1 MFSFLESLKSTE
13 KPISEIPT
21 NFYHPFQ
28 LPITYLDP
36 EHIHHLSPT
45 VAADLELE
53 VSEKDHT
60 MYQYL
65 LLANGDNDNRES
77 ETFST
82 RMIKEHAKYFTTH
95 VPFLTDTQKIIQN
108 LPMPSGDEVVLEES
122 VDGKSV
128 EESVGVVVVVAK
140 TPIQKTWEE
149 ITLTKDF
156 KEKFNFVE
164 FRQLD
169 QFNRSSLFLECLSL
183 MHLSSP
189 IFSVLFFIIFL
200 IAPIALMT
208 MTKTPFTMDN
218 YFFHLAGFSKVSF
231 LGKMAKSISAYGL
244 ANYQSIGM
252 IGCCIVFYGVQFY
265 NSYVSYHRFWRNME
279 IVNNHL
285 LEVRDFAK
293 RSIVR
298 MENFLVCVRTSAAHS
313 YNQFCSETQRQLQTL
328 GQIHEWV
335 KNVEPF
341 GIHLQK
347 LREFGDL
354 LQCYYELYC
363 NEEYDL
369 AIRYAAG
376 FGGYE
381 NHLLNLQ
388 RNLKLGHLSCADF
401 SVSGLEN
408 GLENGDEELDTE
420 MLENGDE
427 ELDTEMLEN
436 GDEELDTEM
445 LENDSNELDTESE
458 KPKEKPKVKK
468 VQKKPDNQI
477 FEMYY
482 PAHDPKQAI
491 KNNCDLGKNMIIT
504 GPNAS
509 GKTTFLKSAALNL
522 IFTQQFGMGCYS
534 HAVIYRPYTHFHT
547 YLNIPDSS
555 DRDSLFQAE
564 ARRGKEILDAIV
576 SDSSGDG
583 AADVSAICS
592 TSGCEIPSR
601 KTLNKPSSQNA
612 FLLMDELF
620 SGTNHDDAVSAA
632 YGFLCY
638 LGKQERQESARFMLT
653 THFVEICDH
662 IEANMAHVADNYQM
676 TVKFGVDEDVV
687 DGHGDVGDV
696 DQELQY
702 LYKIQKGISNI
713 RCGVHILKQMKYPKE
728 VLSYA
733 QQTNLVC

>member
-13 KPISEIPT
+13 KSIQEIPT

-28 LPITYLDP
+28 LPITYLAP

-45 VAADLELE
+45 VATDLELE
-53 VSEKDHT
+53 VSSEKDHKT
-60 MYQYL
+60 MYHYL
-65 LLANGDNDNRES
+65 LLANDNGES

-82 RMIKEHAKYFTTH
+82 QMTKEHAKYFTTH
-95 VPFLTDTQKIIQN
+95 VPFLTDTQRIIQN

-122 VDGKSV
+122 VDGGL
-128 EESVGVVVVVAK
+128 GVDVVVAAGK

-164 FRQLD
+164 FKQLE

-208 MTKTPFTMDN
+208 MTKTPFSMDN

-252 IGCCIVFYGVQFY
+252 IACCIVFYGVQFY

-298 MENFLVCVRTSAAHS
+298 MENFLLCVRTSAAHS

-335 KNVEPF
+335 ENVQPF
-341 GIHLQK
+341 GIHVQK

-401 SVSGLEN
+401 SVSGISDSVSVS
-408 GLENGDEELDTE
+408 GLENSSDNLEPECVDESGDEELDTE
-420 MLENGDE
+420 
-427 ELDTEMLEN
+427 
-436 GDEELDTEM
+436 
-445 LENDSNELDTESE
+445 S
-458 KPKEKPKVKK
+458 EKPKVKK
-468 VQKKPDNQI
+468 VQKKPDNQL

-482 PAHDPKQAI
+482 PAHDPKESV

-509 GKTTFLKSAALNL
+509 GKTTFLKSTALNL

-576 SDSSGDG
+576 SDAG
-583 AADVSAICS
+583 AVCS
-592 TSGCEIPSR
+592 TSGCEILS
-601 KTLNKPSSQNA
+601 TKPLKQNA

-676 TVKFGVDEDVV
+676 TVKFGHEDVV
-687 DGHGDVGDV
+687 DGHGEVGDGDVGDG

-702 LYKIQKGISNI
+702 LYKIKKGISNI
-713 RCGVHILKQMKYPKE
+713 RCGVHILKQMKYPNE

-733 QQTNLVC
+733 QQTNLVNG

>member
-13 KPISEIPT
+13 KPIQETPT
-21 NFYHPFQ
+21 QFYHPFQ

-45 VAADLELE
+45 VATDLELE
-53 VSEKDHT
+53 VSSEKDHHT
-60 MYQYL
+60 MYQHL
-65 LLANGDNDNRES
+65 LLANGDNGES

-82 RMIKEHAKYFTTH
+82 QMTKEHAKYFTTH
-95 VPFLTDTQKIIQN
+95 VPFLTDTQRIIQN
-108 LPMPSGDEVVLEES
+108 LPMPSGDEDVLEES
-122 VDGKSV
+122 VGV
-128 EESVGVVVVVAK
+128 GGVGVGVGVAK
-140 TPIQKTWEE
+140 TPKINKTWEE

-156 KEKFNFVE
+156 KEKFNYVE
-164 FRQLD
+164 FKQLE

-189 IFSVLFFIIFL
+189 IFSILFFIIFL

-208 MTKTPFTMDN
+208 MMKTPFTMDS
-218 YFFHLAGFSKVSF
+218 YFFHLASFSKVSF
-231 LGKMAKSISAYGL
+231 LGKMAKSICAYGV

-252 IGCCIVFYGVQFY
+252 IICCIVFYGVQFY

-293 RSIVR
+293 KSINR
-298 MENFLVCVRTSAAHS
+298 MENFLLCVRTSAAHS
-313 YNQFCSETQRQLQTL
+313 YNRFCSETQRQLLTL

-335 KNVEPF
+335 ENVQPF

-376 FGGYE
+376 FSGYE

-388 RNLKLGHLSCADF
+388 RNLKLGYLSCADF

-408 GLENGDEELDTE
+408 GFENDSEELEPECGDEELE
-420 MLENGDE
+420 P
-427 ELDTEMLEN
+427 
-436 GDEELDTEM
+436 
-445 LENDSNELDTESE
+445 ESE
-458 KPKEKPKVKK
+458 KPKEKN
-468 VQKKPDNQI
+468 PDNQL

-509 GKTTFLKSAALNL
+509 GKTTFLKSTALNL

-576 SDSSGDG
+576 SDADAG
-583 AADVSAICS
+583 AGVGDVSAICS
-592 TSGCEIPSR
+592 TSGCEIPSSKSLKR
-601 KTLNKPSSQNA
+601 QQQNA

-638 LGKQERQESARFMLT
+638 LGKQERQKSARFMLT

-676 TVKFGVDEDVV
+676 TVKFGVEGGHEDIVEE
-687 DGHGDVGDV
+687 DG

-713 RCGVHILKQMKYPKE
+713 RCGVHILKQMKYPNE

-733 QQTNLVC
+733 QQTNLVSC

>member
-13 KPISEIPT
+13 KSIQEIPT

-28 LPITYLDP
+28 LPITYLAP

-53 VSEKDHT
+53 VSVSSEKDHKT
-60 MYQYL
+60 MYHYL
-65 LLANGDNDNRES
+65 LLANGDNGES

-82 RMIKEHAKYFTTH
+82 QMTKEHAKYFTTH
-95 VPFLTDTQKIIQN
+95 VPFLTDTQRIIQN

-122 VDGKSV
+122 VGD
-128 EESVGVVVVVAK
+128 VVVAAVK

-164 FRQLD
+164 FKQLE

-189 IFSVLFFIIFL
+189 IFSILFFIIFL

-208 MTKTPFTMDN
+208 MTKTPFSMDS
-218 YFFHLAGFSKVSF
+218 YFFHLASFSKVSF
-231 LGKMAKSISAYGL
+231 LGKMAKSICAYGVT
-244 ANYQSIGM
+244 NYQSIGM
-252 IGCCIVFYGVQFY
+252 IVCCIVFYGVQFY

-293 RSIVR
+293 RSIAR
-298 MENFLVCVRTSAAHS
+298 MENFLGCVRTSAAHS
-313 YNQFCSETQRQLQTL
+313 YNQFCSETQRQVQTL
-328 GQIHEWV
+328 GQIREWV
-335 KNVEPF
+335 KNVQPF

-347 LREFGDL
+347 LSEFGDL
-354 LQCYYELYC
+354 LQCYYEFYC

-376 FGGYE
+376 FSGYE

-401 SVSGLEN
+401 SVSGISDSVSVS
-408 GLENGDEELDTE
+408 GLENDSDKLEPECGDESGDEELDTE
-420 MLENGDE
+420 SWKSGV
-427 ELDTEMLEN
+427 
-436 GDEELDTEM
+436 
-445 LENDSNELDTESE
+445 
-458 KPKEKPKVKK
+458 PKVKK

-482 PAHDPKQAI
+482 PAHDPKESV

-509 GKTTFLKSAALNL
+509 GKTTFLKSTALNL

-576 SDSSGDG
+576 VSSSDSGHAG
-583 AADVSAICS
+583 AAAVCS
-592 TSGCEIPSR
+592 TSGCEILS
-601 KTLNKPSSQNA
+601 TKPLKQNA

-676 TVKFGVDEDVV
+676 TVKFRREGVLEDAEDEVCD
-687 DGHGDVGDV
+687 GDVGDG

-702 LYKIQKGISNI
+702 LYKIKKGISNI

-733 QQTNLVC
+733 QQTNLVNG

>member
-13 KPISEIPT
+13 KSIQEIPT

-53 VSEKDHT
+53 VSSEKDHKT
-60 MYQYL
+60 MYHYL
-65 LLANGDNDNRES
+65 LLANGDNGES

-82 RMIKEHAKYFTTH
+82 QMTKEHAKYFTTH
-95 VPFLTDTQKIIQN
+95 VPFLTDTQRIIQN

-122 VDGKSV
+122 VDG
-128 EESVGVVVVVAK
+128 GVVVAK
-140 TPIQKTWEE
+140 TTIQKTWEE

-156 KEKFNFVE
+156 KEKFNYVE
-164 FRQLD
+164 FKQLE

-208 MTKTPFTMDN
+208 ITKTPFSMDN

-231 LGKMAKSISAYGL
+231 LGKMAKSISAYGVT
-244 ANYQSIGM
+244 NYQSIGM
-252 IGCCIVFYGVQFY
+252 IACCIVFYGVQFY

-298 MENFLVCVRTSAAHS
+298 MENFLVCVRSCAANS
-313 YNQFCSETQRQLQTL
+313 YNHFCSETQRQVQTL
-328 GQIHEWV
+328 GQIREWL
-335 KNVEPF
+335 KNVQPF
-341 GIHLQK
+341 GIHVQK

-354 LQCYYELYC
+354 LQCYYEFYC
-363 NEEYDL
+363 NEDFDL

-376 FGGYE
+376 FSGYE
-381 NHLLNLQ
+381 KHLLNLQ

-408 GLENGDEELDTE
+408 GFENDSEELDTE
-420 MLENGDE
+420 NVEESGDE
-427 ELDTEMLEN
+427 NLDTENVEES
-436 GDEELDTEM
+436 GDV
-445 LENDSNELDTESE
+445 
-458 KPKEKPKVKK
+458 KPKVKK

-482 PAHDPKQAI
+482 PAHDPKESV

-509 GKTTFLKSAALNL
+509 GKTTFLKSTALNL

-576 SDSSGDG
+576 SDAG
-583 AADVSAICS
+583 AGVSAMCS
-592 TSGCEIPSR
+592 TSGCDLSHKQLQP
-601 KTLNKPSSQNA
+601 KKQNA

-662 IEANMAHVADNYQM
+662 IEANMSHVADNYQM
-676 TVKFGVDEDVV
+676 TVKFGGGHEDDV
-687 DGHGDVGDV
+687 DGHGDEDVSGEVETGVGDV
-696 DQELQY
+696 NQELKY

-713 RCGVHILKQMKYPKE
+713 RCGVHILKQMKYPNE

-733 QQTNLVC
+733 QQTNLVSC

>member
-1 MFSFLESLKSTE
+1 MFSFFESLKSTE
-13 KPISEIPT
+13 KPIPT
-21 NFYHPFQ
+21 ESPTQFYHPFQ

-45 VAADLELE
+45 VATDLELE
-53 VSEKDHT
+53 VSSEKDHHT

-65 LLANGDNDNRES
+65 LLANNDNDNGKS

-82 RMIKEHAKYFTTH
+82 QMTKEHAKYFTTH
-95 VPFLTDTQKIIQN
+95 VPFLTDTQRIIQN
-108 LPMPSGDEVVLEES
+108 LPMPSSGDEDVLDENDGDDLVNES
-122 VDGKSV
+122 VDLSGS
-128 EESVGVVVVVAK
+128 SGVVEVSK
-140 TPIQKTWEE
+140 KNIHKTWEE

-164 FRQLD
+164 FKQLE

-189 IFSVLFFIIFL
+189 IFSILFFIIFL

-208 MTKTPFTMDN
+208 IANIPITLDS
-218 YFFHLAGFSKVSF
+218 YFIHLASFSKVSF

-244 ANYQSIGM
+244 INYQSIGM
-252 IGCCIVFYGVQFY
+252 IACCIVFYGVQFY
-265 NSYVSYHRFWRNME
+265 NSYLSYHRFWRNME

-285 LEVRDFAK
+285 LQVCEFSK
-293 RSIVR
+293 KSIDR
-298 MENFLVCVRTSAAHS
+298 MENFLLCVRTTAAHS
-313 YNQFCSETQRQLQTL
+313 YNRFCSETQRQLQTL
-328 GQIHEWV
+328 RQIYEWV
-335 KNVEPF
+335 KNVKPF

-347 LREFGDL
+347 LSEFGDL
-354 LQCYYELYC
+354 LQCYYEFYC

-376 FGGYE
+376 FSGYE

-388 RNLKLGHLSCADF
+388 RNFKLGHLSCAEF

-408 GLENGDEELDTE
+408 EIENDSDELDTE
-420 MLENGDE
+420 MLESEDE
-427 ELDTEMLEN
+427 ELEPDVV
-436 GDEELDTEM
+436 G
-445 LENDSNELDTESE
+445 ESE
-458 KPKEKPKVKK
+458 KPKEKPKEKK
-468 VQKKPDNQI
+468 VHKPDNQL

-482 PAHDPKQAI
+482 PAHDPKQSI

-576 SDSSGDG
+576 SDAGVT
-583 AADVSAICS
+583 DVSVTCS
-592 TSGCEIPSR
+592 TSGCEIPSSKSLKR
-601 KTLNKPSSQNA
+601 QQQNT

-638 LGKQERQESARFMLT
+638 LGKQERQKSARFMLT

-676 TVKFGVDEDVV
+676 TVKFGVEGGHEDVLEE
-687 DGHGDVGDV
+687 DGN
-696 DQELQY
+696 QELQY

-713 RCGVHILKQMKYPKE
+713 RCGVHILKQMKYPNE

-733 QQTNLVC
+733 QQTNLVNG

>member
-13 KPISEIPT
+13 KPIQETPT
-21 NFYHPFQ
+21 QFYHPFQ
-28 LPITYLDP
+28 LPITYLAP

-45 VAADLELE
+45 VATDLELE
-53 VSEKDHT
+53 VSSEKDHHT
-60 MYQYL
+60 MYRYL
-65 LLANGDNDNRES
+65 LLSNNGNDNGES

-82 RMIKEHAKYFTTH
+82 QMTKEHAKYFTTH
-95 VPFLTDTQKIIQN
+95 VPFLTDTQRIIQN
-108 LPMPSGDEVVLEES
+108 LPMPSSGDEDVLEES
-122 VDGKSV
+122 VDG
-128 EESVGVVVVVAK
+128 GDAVVVAK
-140 TPIQKTWEE
+140 TPKINKTWEE

-156 KEKFNFVE
+156 KEKFNYVE
-164 FRQLD
+164 FKQLE

-189 IFSVLFFIIFL
+189 IFSILFFIIFL

-208 MTKTPFTMDN
+208 MMKTPFTMDS
-218 YFFHLAGFSKVSF
+218 YFFHLASFSKVSF
-231 LGKMAKSISAYGL
+231 LGKMAKSICSFGV

-252 IGCCIVFYGVQFY
+252 IACCIVFYGVQFY
-265 NSYVSYHRFWRNME
+265 NSYISYHRFWRNME

-293 RSIVR
+293 KSINR
-298 MENFLVCVRTSAAHS
+298 MENFLLCVRTSAAHS
-313 YNQFCSETQRQLQTL
+313 YNKFCSETQRQLQTL

-335 KNVEPF
+335 KNVQPF

-347 LREFGDL
+347 LSEFGDL

-376 FGGYE
+376 FSGYE

-401 SVSGLEN
+401 CVSLSDSGFSDSGLEN
-408 GLENGDEELDTE
+408 GFENSSDKLEPESGEESGDEELDTDVV
-420 MLENGDE
+420 G
-427 ELDTEMLEN
+427 
-436 GDEELDTEM
+436 
-445 LENDSNELDTESE
+445 ESGM
-458 KPKEKPKVKK
+458 KPKEKK
-468 VQKKPDNQI
+468 VQKPDNQI

-509 GKTTFLKSAALNL
+509 GKTTFLKSTALNL

-534 HAVIYRPYTHFHT
+534 HAVMYRPYTHFHT

-564 ARRGKEILDAIV
+564 ARRGKEILDAIIV

-583 AADVSAICS
+583 AADVSATCS

-601 KTLNKPSSQNA
+601 KTLKRQQQNA

-638 LGKQERQESARFMLT
+638 LGKQERQKCARFMLT

-662 IEANMAHVADNYQM
+662 IEAKMAHVADNYQM
-676 TVKFGVDEDVV
+676 TVKFGVEGGDEDIVEE
-687 DGHGDVGDV
+687 DG

-713 RCGVHILKQMKYPKE
+713 RCGVHILKQMKYPNE

-733 QQTNLVC
+733 QQTNLVSC

>member
-1 MFSFLESLKSTE
+1 MFSFLESLKSTK
-13 KPISEIPT
+13 KPIQEIPT
-21 NFYHPFQ
+21 QFYHPFQ

-45 VAADLELE
+45 VATDLELE
-53 VSEKDHT
+53 VSSEKDHKT
-60 MYQYL
+60 MYHYL
-65 LLANGDNDNRES
+65 LLANGDNVES

-82 RMIKEHAKYFTTH
+82 QMTKEHAKYFTTH
-95 VPFLTDTQKIIQN
+95 VPFLTDTQRIIQN

-122 VDGKSV
+122 DSMDISGGVGVDG
-128 EESVGVVVVVAK
+128 GVVVAAVK

-156 KEKFNFVE
+156 KEKFNYVE
-164 FRQLD
+164 FKQLE
-169 QFNRSSLFLECLSL
+169 QFNRSSMFLECLSL

-189 IFSVLFFIIFL
+189 IFSILFFIIFL

-208 MTKTPFTMDN
+208 MTKTPFSMDS
-218 YFFHLAGFSKVSF
+218 YFFHLASFSKVSF
-231 LGKMAKSISAYGL
+231 LGKMAKSICAYGVT
-244 ANYQSIGM
+244 NYQSIGM
-252 IGCCIVFYGVQFY
+252 IVCCIVFYGVQFY

-298 MENFLVCVRTSAAHS
+298 MENFLGCVRTSAAHS
-313 YNQFCSETQRQLQTL
+313 YNQFCSETQRQVQIL
-328 GQIHEWV
+328 GQIREWV
-335 KNVEPF
+335 KNVQPF

-354 LQCYYELYC
+354 LQCYYEFYC

-376 FGGYE
+376 FSGYE

-401 SVSGLEN
+401 SVSGISDSVSVS
-408 GLENGDEELDTE
+408 G
-420 MLENGDE
+420 
-427 ELDTEMLEN
+427 
-436 GDEELDTEM
+436 
-445 LENDSNELDTESE
+445 LENDSDKLEPECGDESGDEVLDTEKVESGV
-458 KPKEKPKVKK
+458 PKVKK
-468 VQKKPDNQI
+468 VQNKPDNQI

-482 PAHDPKQAI
+482 PAHDPKESV

-509 GKTTFLKSAALNL
+509 GKTTFLKSTALNL

-576 SDSSGDG
+576 VSSSDAGDAG
-583 AADVSAICS
+583 AAAVCS
-592 TSGCEIPSR
+592 TSGCEILS
-601 KTLNKPSSQNA
+601 TKPLKQNA

-676 TVKFGVDEDVV
+676 TVKFS
-687 DGHGDVGDV
+687 GHGEVGDGDVGDG

-702 LYKIQKGISNI
+702 LYKIKKGISNI
-713 RCGVHILKQMKYPKE
+713 RCGVHILKQMKYPNE

-733 QQTNLVC
+733 QQTNLVNG

>member
-13 KPISEIPT
+13 KPIQEIPT
-21 NFYHPFQ
+21 QFYHPFQ
-28 LPITYLDP
+28 LPITYLAP

-45 VAADLELE
+45 VATDLELE
-53 VSEKDHT
+53 VSSENDHKT
-60 MYQYL
+60 MYHYL
-65 LLANGDNDNRES
+65 LLANSDNGEN

-82 RMIKEHAKYFTTH
+82 QMTKEHAKYFTTH
-95 VPFLTDTQKIIQN
+95 VPFLTDTQRIIQN
-108 LPMPSGDEVVLEES
+108 LPMLSGDEVVLEES
-122 VDGKSV
+122 DSVDISGGV
-128 EESVGVVVVVAK
+128 GDGVVIAK
-140 TPIQKTWEE
+140 TPKIHKTWEE

-156 KEKFNFVE
+156 KEKFNYVE
-164 FRQLD
+164 FKQLD
-169 QFNRSSLFLECLSL
+169 EFNRSSLFLECLSL

-208 MTKTPFTMDN
+208 IANIPITLDS
-218 YFFHLAGFSKVSF
+218 YFIHLASFSKVSF

-252 IGCCIVFYGVQFY
+252 IICCIVFYGVQFY
-265 NSYVSYHRFWRNME
+265 NSYISYHRFWRNME

-313 YNQFCSETQRQLQTL
+313 YNRFCSETQRQLQTL

-335 KNVEPF
+335 KNVQPF
-341 GIHLQK
+341 VIHLQK

-354 LQCYYELYC
+354 LQCYYEFYC

-376 FGGYE
+376 FSGYE

-401 SVSGLEN
+401 SVYSSDSVSGFSVSDSGFSGDSDELEP
-408 GLENGDEELDTE
+408 ECGDES
-420 MLENGDE
+420 GE
-427 ELDTEMLEN
+427 EV
-436 GDEELDTEM
+436 
-445 LENDSNELDTESE
+445 LDTESE
-458 KPKEKPKVKK
+458 KPKEKK
-468 VQKKPDNQI
+468 VQKKPDNQL

-482 PAHDPKQAI
+482 PAHDPKESV

-522 IFTQQFGMGCYS
+522 IFTQQFGIGCYS

-583 AADVSAICS
+583 DGDVSVTCS
-592 TSGCEIPSR
+592 TSGCEILS
-601 KTLNKPSSQNA
+601 TKPLKQNA

-676 TVKFGVDEDVV
+676 MVKFSGHEDVVVEIGDEDVV
-687 DGHGDVGDV
+687 DGCGDDVCDGV

-733 QQTNLVC
+733 QQTNLVNG

>member
-13 KPISEIPT
+13 KPIQETPT
-21 NFYHPFQ
+21 QFYHPFQ
-28 LPITYLDP
+28 LPITYLAP

-45 VAADLELE
+45 VATDLELE
-53 VSEKDHT
+53 VSSEKDHHT
-60 MYQYL
+60 MYRYL
-65 LLANGDNDNRES
+65 LLSNNGNDNGES

-82 RMIKEHAKYFTTH
+82 QMTKEHAKYFTTH
-95 VPFLTDTQKIIQN
+95 VPFLTDTQRIIQN
-108 LPMPSGDEVVLEES
+108 LPMPSSGDEDVLEES
-122 VDGKSV
+122 VDG
-128 EESVGVVVVVAK
+128 GDAVVVAK
-140 TPIQKTWEE
+140 TPKINKTWEE

-156 KEKFNFVE
+156 KEKFNYVE
-164 FRQLD
+164 FKQLE

-189 IFSVLFFIIFL
+189 IFSILFFIIFL

-208 MTKTPFTMDN
+208 MMKTPFTMDS
-218 YFFHLAGFSKVSF
+218 YFFHLASFSKVSF
-231 LGKMAKSISAYGL
+231 LGKMAKSICSFGV

-252 IGCCIVFYGVQFY
+252 IACCIVFYGVQFY
-265 NSYVSYHRFWRNME
+265 NSYISYHRFWRNME

-293 RSIVR
+293 KSINR
-298 MENFLVCVRTSAAHS
+298 MENFLLCVRTSAAHS
-313 YNQFCSETQRQLQTL
+313 YNKFCSETQRQLQTL

-335 KNVEPF
+335 KNVQPF

-347 LREFGDL
+347 LSEFGDL

-376 FGGYE
+376 FSGYE

-401 SVSGLEN
+401 CVSLSDSGFSDSGLEN
-408 GLENGDEELDTE
+408 GFENSSDKLEPESGEESGDEELDTDVV
-420 MLENGDE
+420 G
-427 ELDTEMLEN
+427 
-436 GDEELDTEM
+436 
-445 LENDSNELDTESE
+445 ESGM
-458 KPKEKPKVKK
+458 KPKEKK
-468 VQKKPDNQI
+468 VQKPDNQI

-509 GKTTFLKSAALNL
+509 GKTTFLKSTALNL

-534 HAVIYRPYTHFHT
+534 HAVMYRPYTHFHT

-564 ARRGKEILDAIV
+564 AR
-576 SDSSGDG
+576 
-583 AADVSAICS
+583 
-592 TSGCEIPSR
+592 
-601 KTLNKPSSQNA
+601 
-612 FLLMDELF
+612 
-620 SGTNHDDAVSAA
+620 
-632 YGFLCY
+632 
-638 LGKQERQESARFMLT
+638 
-653 THFVEICDH
+653 
-662 IEANMAHVADNYQM
+662 
-676 TVKFGVDEDVV
+676 
-687 DGHGDVGDV
+687 
-696 DQELQY
+696 
-702 LYKIQKGISNI
+702 
-713 RCGVHILKQMKYPKE
+713 
-728 VLSYA
+728 
-733 QQTNLVC
+733 

>member
-13 KPISEIPT
+13 KSIQEIPT

-28 LPITYLDP
+28 LPITYLAP

-45 VAADLELE
+45 VATDLELE
-53 VSEKDHT
+53 VSSEKDHKT
-60 MYQYL
+60 MYHYL
-65 LLANGDNDNRES
+65 LLANDNGES

-82 RMIKEHAKYFTTH
+82 QMTKEHAKYFTTH
-95 VPFLTDTQKIIQN
+95 VPFLTDTQRIIQN

-122 VDGKSV
+122 VDGGL
-128 EESVGVVVVVAK
+128 GVDVVVAAGK

-164 FRQLD
+164 FKQLE
-169 QFNRSSLFLECLSL
+169 QFNRSSMFLECLSL

-208 MTKTPFTMDN
+208 MTKTPFSMDN

-252 IGCCIVFYGVQFY
+252 IACCIVFYGVQFY

-298 MENFLVCVRTSAAHS
+298 MENFLLCVRTSAAHS

-335 KNVEPF
+335 ENVQPF
-341 GIHLQK
+341 GIHVQK

-401 SVSGLEN
+401 SVSGISDSVSVS
-408 GLENGDEELDTE
+408 GLENSSDKLEPECGDESGDEELDTE
-420 MLENGDE
+420 
-427 ELDTEMLEN
+427 
-436 GDEELDTEM
+436 
-445 LENDSNELDTESE
+445 S
-458 KPKEKPKVKK
+458 EKPKVKK
-468 VQKKPDNQI
+468 VQKKPDNQL

-482 PAHDPKQAI
+482 PAHDPKESV

-509 GKTTFLKSAALNL
+509 GKTTFLKSTALNL

-576 SDSSGDG
+576 SDAG
-583 AADVSAICS
+583 AVCS
-592 TSGCEIPSR
+592 TSGCEILS
-601 KTLNKPSSQNA
+601 TKPLKQNA

-676 TVKFGVDEDVV
+676 TVKFGHEDVV
-687 DGHGDVGDV
+687 DGHGEVGDGDVGDG

-702 LYKIQKGISNI
+702 LYKIKKGISNI
-713 RCGVHILKQMKYPKE
+713 RCGVHILKQMKYPNE

-733 QQTNLVC
+733 QQTNLVNG

>member
-13 KPISEIPT
+13 KPIQEIPT
-21 NFYHPFQ
+21 QFYHPFQ
-28 LPITYLDP
+28 LPITYLAP

-45 VAADLELE
+45 VATDLELE
-53 VSEKDHT
+53 VSSEKDHNT
-60 MYQYL
+60 MYHYL
-65 LLANGDNDNRES
+65 LLANGDNGES

-82 RMIKEHAKYFTTH
+82 QMTKEHAKYFTTH
-95 VPFLTDTQKIIQN
+95 VPFLTDTQRIIQN

-122 VDGKSV
+122 VDGA
-128 EESVGVVVVVAK
+128 VVVASVK
-140 TPIQKTWEE
+140 IPIQKTWEE

-156 KEKFNFVE
+156 KEKFNYVE
-164 FRQLD
+164 FKQLE

-189 IFSVLFFIIFL
+189 IFSILFFIIFL

-208 MTKTPFTMDN
+208 MTKTPFSMDN

-231 LGKMAKSISAYGL
+231 LGKMAKSISAYGVT
-244 ANYQSIGM
+244 NYQSIGM
-252 IGCCIVFYGVQFY
+252 IVCCIVFYGVQFY

-298 MENFLVCVRTSAAHS
+298 MENFLVCVRSSAAHS
-313 YNQFCSETQRQLQTL
+313 YNQFCSETQRQVQTL
-328 GQIHEWV
+328 GQIREWL
-335 KNVEPF
+335 KNVKPF
-341 GIHLQK
+341 GIHVQK

-354 LQCYYELYC
+354 LQCYYEFYC

-376 FGGYE
+376 FSGYE

-401 SVSGLEN
+401 SDSVSVSGLEN
-408 GLENGDEELDTE
+408 DSDKLEPECGDESGDEVLDTE
-420 MLENGDE
+420 MV
-427 ELDTEMLEN
+427 
-436 GDEELDTEM
+436 
-445 LENDSNELDTESE
+445 ESGV
-458 KPKEKPKVKK
+458 PKVKK
-468 VQKKPDNQI
+468 VQKKPDNQL

-482 PAHDPKQAI
+482 PAHDPKESV

-509 GKTTFLKSAALNL
+509 GKTTFLKSTALNL

-576 SDSSGDG
+576 SDAGDG
-583 AADVSAICS
+583 VSVTCS
-592 TSGCEIPSR
+592 TSGCEILS
-601 KTLNKPSSQNA
+601 TKPLKQNA

-638 LGKQERQESARFMLT
+638 LGKQERQEGARFMLT

-676 TVKFGVDEDVV
+676 TVKFRGEGGHEDGGDVEDED
-687 DGHGDVGDV
+687 GGDVE
-696 DQELQY
+696 QELQY

>member
-13 KPISEIPT
+13 KPIQETPT
-21 NFYHPFQ
+21 QFYHPFQ

-45 VAADLELE
+45 VATDLELE
-53 VSEKDHT
+53 VSSEKDHHT
-60 MYQYL
+60 MYQHL
-65 LLANGDNDNRES
+65 LLANGDNVES
-77 ETFST
+77 DTFST
-82 RMIKEHAKYFTTH
+82 QMTKEHAKYFTTH
-95 VPFLTDTQKIIQN
+95 VPFLTDTQRIIQN
-108 LPMPSGDEVVLEES
+108 LPMPSSGDEDVLESDS
-122 VDGKSV
+122 VDIS
-128 EESVGVVVVVAK
+128 GVVGVAK
-140 TPIQKTWEE
+140 TPKINKTWEE

-164 FRQLD
+164 FKQLE

-189 IFSVLFFIIFL
+189 IFSILFFIIFL

-208 MTKTPFTMDN
+208 MMKTPFTMDS
-218 YFFHLAGFSKVSF
+218 YFFHLASFSKVSF
-231 LGKMAKSISAYGL
+231 LGKMAKSICAYGV

-252 IGCCIVFYGVQFY
+252 IICCIVFYGVQFY

-293 RSIVR
+293 RSINR
-298 MENFLVCVRTSAAHS
+298 MENFLLCVRTSAAHS
-313 YNQFCSETQRQLQTL
+313 YNRFCSETQRQLLTL

-335 KNVEPF
+335 ENVQPF

-376 FGGYE
+376 FSGYE

-388 RNLKLGHLSCADF
+388 RNLKLGYLSCADF

-408 GLENGDEELDTE
+408 GFENDSEELDTE
-420 MLENGDE
+420 I
-427 ELDTEMLEN
+427 
-436 GDEELDTEM
+436 
-445 LENDSNELDTESE
+445 LENDSNELEPESE
-458 KPKEKPKVKK
+458 KPKEK
-468 VQKKPDNQI
+468 KPDNQL

-509 GKTTFLKSAALNL
+509 GKTTFLKSTALNL

-576 SDSSGDG
+576 SD
-583 AADVSAICS
+583 ADVSSICS
-592 TSGCEIPSR
+592 TSGCEIPSPMKR
-601 KTLNKPSSQNA
+601 QQQQNA

-638 LGKQERQESARFMLT
+638 LGKQERQERARFMLT

-676 TVKFGVDEDVV
+676 TVKFGVEGGHEDVLEE
-687 DGHGDVGDV
+687 DD

-713 RCGVHILKQMKYPKE
+713 RCGVHILKQMKYPNE

-733 QQTNLVC
+733 QQTNLVSC

>member
-13 KPISEIPT
+13 KSIQEIPT

-28 LPITYLDP
+28 LPITYLEP

-53 VSEKDHT
+53 VSVSSEKDHKT
-60 MYQYL
+60 MYHYL
-65 LLANGDNDNRES
+65 LLANDNGES
-77 ETFST
+77 ETFSIQMT
-82 RMIKEHAKYFTTH
+82 KEHAKYFTTH
-95 VPFLTDTQKIIQN
+95 VPFLTDTQRIIQN

-122 VDGKSV
+122 VD
-128 EESVGVVVVVAK
+128 VVVAK

-164 FRQLD
+164 FKQLE

-208 MTKTPFTMDN
+208 ITKTPFSMDS
-218 YFFHLAGFSKVSF
+218 YFFHLASFSKVSF
-231 LGKMAKSISAYGL
+231 LGKMAKSISAYGV

-252 IGCCIVFYGVQFY
+252 IACCIVFYGVQFY

-298 MENFLVCVRTSAAHS
+298 MENFLVCVRSSAAHS
-313 YNQFCSETQRQLQTL
+313 YNQFCSETQRQVQTL
-328 GQIHEWV
+328 GQIREWL
-335 KNVEPF
+335 KNVQPF
-341 GIHLQK
+341 GIHVQK

-354 LQCYYELYC
+354 LQCYYEFYC
-363 NEEYDL
+363 NEEFDL

-376 FGGYE
+376 FSGYE

-401 SVSGLEN
+401 SDSVSVSGLEN
-408 GLENGDEELDTE
+408 DSDKLDTESGDEELDTE
-420 MLENGDE
+420 MLESGE
-427 ELDTEMLEN
+427 
-436 GDEELDTEM
+436 
-445 LENDSNELDTESE
+445 
-458 KPKEKPKVKK
+458 EKPKVKK

-482 PAHDPKQAI
+482 PAHDPKESV

-576 SDSSGDG
+576 SDAG
-583 AADVSAICS
+583 AVCS
-592 TSGCEIPSR
+592 TSGCEIPSP
-601 KTLNKPSSQNA
+601 KSLKQNA

-638 LGKQERQESARFMLT
+638 LGKQERQEGARFMLT

-676 TVKFGVDEDVV
+676 TVKFGG
-687 DGHGDVGDV
+687 GHEDVGDV
-696 DQELQY
+696 EEELQY

-713 RCGVHILKQMKYPKE
+713 RCGVHILKQMKYPNE

-733 QQTNLVC
+733 QQTNLVNG

>member
-13 KPISEIPT
+13 KPIQETPT
-21 NFYHPFQ
+21 QFYHPFQ
-28 LPITYLDP
+28 LPITYLDT

-45 VAADLELE
+45 VATDLELE
-53 VSEKDHT
+53 VSSEKDHHT

-65 LLANGDNDNRES
+65 LLANGDNGES

-82 RMIKEHAKYFTTH
+82 QMTKEHAKYFTTH
-95 VPFLTDTQKIIQN
+95 VPFLTDTQRIIQN
-108 LPMPSGDEVVLEES
+108 LPMPSSGDEDVLEES
-122 VDGKSV
+122 VDGDV
-128 EESVGVVVVVAK
+128 DGGVGVVVAK
-140 TPIQKTWEE
+140 TPKINKTWEE

-156 KEKFNFVE
+156 KEKFNYVE
-164 FRQLD
+164 FKQLE

-189 IFSVLFFIIFL
+189 IFSILFFIIFL

-208 MTKTPFTMDN
+208 MTKTPFSMDS
-218 YFFHLAGFSKVSF
+218 YFFHLASFSKVSF

-252 IGCCIVFYGVQFY
+252 IACCIVFYGVQFY

-285 LEVRDFAK
+285 LHVRDFAK
-293 RSIVR
+293 KSIVR
-298 MENFLVCVRTSAAHS
+298 MENFLLCVRTSAAHS
-313 YNQFCSETQRQLQTL
+313 YNRFCSETQRQLQTL

-335 KNVEPF
+335 KNVQPF

-369 AIRYAAG
+369 AIRYAVG
-376 FGGYE
+376 FSGYE

-401 SVSGLEN
+401 CVSLSDSGFSVSGDSDELDTESVVD
-408 GLENGDEELDTE
+408 ESGDEELDTE
-420 MLENGDE
+420 MVENSSD
-427 ELDTEMLEN
+427 ELDTDVVEES
-436 GDEELDTEM
+436 GD
-445 LENDSNELDTESE
+445 
-458 KPKEKPKVKK
+458 EKPKVKK

-482 PAHDPKQAI
+482 PAHDPKESV

-576 SDSSGDG
+576 VSDSSGDG

-592 TSGCEIPSR
+592 TSGCEIPSSKSLKR
-601 KTLNKPSSQNA
+601 QQQPQNA

-676 TVKFGVDEDVV
+676 TVKFSGHEDDVDE
-687 DGHGDVGDV
+687 HVGDG

-713 RCGVHILKQMKYPKE
+713 RCGVHILKQMKYPNE

-733 QQTNLVC
+733 QQTNLVNG